1 MTSARLATVRS
12 YLKAN
17 EDRDWDAVR
26 GFLSPDY
33 VYIDHGTNVT
43 ARTNEDFAE
52 ALADTIALSA
62 TTYEIERSH
71 ETKGGTVVVQAVQ
84 SCNVSGGPWRS
95 MEATGQ
101 RISFPICMVLSF
113 DGDGGI
119 HQEEAYYDMQ
129 TVRRQL
135 GY

>member
-1 MTSARLATVRS
+1 MTSNRLATVLA

-17 EDRDWDAVR
+17 EDRDWNAVR
-26 GFLSPDY
+26 GFVSPGY
-33 VYIDHGTNVT
+33 VYIDHGTNVI
-43 ARTNEDFAE
+43 ARTTEDFAE
-52 ALADTIALSA
+52 ALADTNALSN

-71 ETKGGTVVVQAVQ
+71 ETKDGTVVVQAVQ
-84 SCNVSGGPWRS
+84 SCNVSGPWRS

-101 RISFPICMVLSF
+101 RISFPVCMVLSF
-113 DGDGGI
+113 DDDGGI